1 MIDGH
6 QLNYSKPR
14 FPHFLIFGK
23 LYYIIFSIY
32 GLNGEVILVQPEQI
46 RDIDTTGPFFTLPN
60 EENMTKIYMNVNGQE
75 NGRILGFSSDKIME
89 AGTRMGVCGV
99 MDATFKVLDIFLIF
113 APVLLMMYYW
123 TLLSISNICHSAFN
137 DVLLVT

>member
-1 MIDGH
+1 MPTFNS
-6 QLNYSKPR
+6 LAPR
-14 FPHFLIFGK
+14 FTHFLFFRK
-23 LYYIIFSIY
+23 LYNIIFSIY
-32 GLNGEVILVQPEQI
+32 GWKREVIPVQPEQI

-60 EENMTKIYMNVNGQE
+60 EENMTKIDVNVNGQE
-75 NGRILGFSSDKIME
+75 NCRILGFSSDKIME

-123 TLLSISNICHSAFN
+123 TLLSIFNICHRAFN
-137 DVLLVT
+137 DILLVT